1 MLVEL
6 DDGLIQTSD
15 EVISGIISNGSEI
28 TAQIEETPGPIYFP
42 ATAHIFVTMFIFFV
56 TIIMINLLF
65 GLAVTDVQV
74 LQYFDLII

>member
-6 DDGLIQTSD
+6 DDGLLQTSD
-15 EVISGIISNGSEI
+15 EVISGVVSNGNI
-28 TAQIEETPGPIYFP
+28 TARIEENPVQTYFP
-42 ATAHIFVTMFIFFV
+42 ITSHIFVTIFIFFV

-74 LQYFDLII
+74 LI